1 MMKFWIKK
9 LGYYAVLIR
18 ANRPIGFFLLLW
30 PALWAIWL
38 ASKGQPPL
46 KIVIIFSLGVVLM
59 RSAGCAIN
67 DYADRHIDG
76 LVERTKNRP
85 LVAGLITAKEALMVF
100 FILILAAFV
109 LVLQLDQKTILL
121 SIVAA
126 VLATLYP
133 FMKRWTYLP
142 QLVLGMAFGWA
153 IPMAFM
159 AILGELPLITWLLYL
174 SAIIWALI
182 YDTQYAMV
190 DRADDIKIGV
200 KSTAILFAQYD
211 RLIIALLQL
220 IMMVILVIVGY
231 LYQLNFIY
239 YLALVVATSLFIYQQ
254 WLIKNRVP
262 ALCFKAFLNNNL
274 VGLVIFI
281 GILGGYLKMRLL
293 F

>member
-1 MMKFWIKK
+1 MKFWIKK
-9 LGYYAVLIR
+9 IGYYALLIR

-38 ASKGQPPL
+38 ASEGQPPL
-46 KIVIIFSLGVVLM
+46 KIIIIFSLGVILM

-85 LVAGLITAKEALMVF
+85 LAAGLITAKEALMVF

-121 SIVAA
+121 SVVAA

-159 AILGELPLITWLLYL
+159 AILGKLPLITWLLYL

-211 RLIIALLQL
+211 RLIIALLQFTM
-220 IMMVILVIVGY
+220 IVILAIVGY

-239 YLALVVATSLFIYQQ
+239 YLALIGASSLFIYQQ

-274 VGLVIFI
+274 VGLVIFM
-281 GILGGYLKMRLL
+281 GMVGSFELTNFY
-293 F
+293 